1 MAWPSGVIM
10 IVSSPGDHRARTIK
24 LWMEK
29 PLSGRPPGVLVL
41 VTGPSGVGKD
51 TLIAGARKALE
62 GDRRF
67 SFVRRIVTRAVDTD
81 LEDHLSMTAEEFAAY
96 EHAGRFAL
104 TWRANDLSYGLPL
117 GLDTDL
123 ALGRVVVANMSRH
136 AVPEAIARYPM
147 CRIIQ
152 ISAEISVRADRLAK
166 RGRENPDQI
175 VARLA
180 RMGASLPADVTPIV
194 IDNSNS
200 ISIGIHA
207 FLMSLRQIA
216 GE

>member
-1 MAWPSGVIM
+1 MS
-10 IVSSPGDHRARTIK
+10 T
-24 LWMEK
+24 
-29 PLSGRPPGVLVL
+29 RPPGVLVL
-41 VTGPSGVGKD
+41 VIGPSGVGKD
-51 TLIAGARKALE
+51 TLIAGARKALKE
-62 GDRRF
+62 DRRF
-67 SFVRRIVTRAVDTD
+67 SFVRRVVTRSVDAD
-81 LEDHLSMTAEEFAAY
+81 LEDHDSMAPDEFAVA
-96 EHAGRFAL
+96 EKAGRFAL
-104 TWRANDLSYGLPL
+104 TWRANDLNYGLPL

-123 ALGRVVVANMSRH
+123 ALGRVVVANISRH
-136 AVPEAIARYPM
+136 AVPQAIARYPM

-166 RGRENPDQI
+166 RGREDRDQI

-180 RMGASLPADVTPIV
+180 RVGASLPADVTPIV

-200 ISIGIHA
+200 ISVGIHA